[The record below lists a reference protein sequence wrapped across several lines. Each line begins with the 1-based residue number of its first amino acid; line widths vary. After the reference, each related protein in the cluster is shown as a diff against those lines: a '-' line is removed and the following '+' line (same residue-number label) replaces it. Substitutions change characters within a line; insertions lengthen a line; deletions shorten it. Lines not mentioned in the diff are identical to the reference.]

1 MSSQG
6 NDLSLVAKERRA
18 VSLSVQERWEKAGRR
33 KNFRGDIVS
42 PWLNHGRAGNDSNY
56 CTQRPAQLGPAHVSD
71 RLGSART
78 LRPTGTLERG
88 DKERGAA
95 NFIQEKQEMWQFPS
109 RKTVWGRQ
117 AGWLALEGI
126 LWNTGRRK
134 EGKKRDSQ
142 SREWIQRN
150 ILEAGG
156 VKELKDQSECT
167 SQLPSSRSV
176 RTERWPITA
185 LIPSWKYFSPSARV
199 RHFTLCISVY
209 FCPILSAEEFQG
221 RTVFRGYGKSN
232 SLEFYYREPQKHH
245 SAQVFFHSQLLLCD
259 FLPTVTG
266 PFLDLYSN
274 ILDFCL
280 GFSTEQGLE
289 PL

>member
-1 MSSQG
+1 
-6 NDLSLVAKERRA
+6 
-18 VSLSVQERWEKAGRR
+18 
-33 KNFRGDIVS
+33 
-42 PWLNHGRAGNDSNY
+42 
-56 CTQRPAQLGPAHVSD
+56 
-71 RLGSART
+71 
-78 LRPTGTLERG
+78 
-88 DKERGAA
+88 
-95 NFIQEKQEMWQFPS
+95 MWQFPS

-289 PL
+289 AL